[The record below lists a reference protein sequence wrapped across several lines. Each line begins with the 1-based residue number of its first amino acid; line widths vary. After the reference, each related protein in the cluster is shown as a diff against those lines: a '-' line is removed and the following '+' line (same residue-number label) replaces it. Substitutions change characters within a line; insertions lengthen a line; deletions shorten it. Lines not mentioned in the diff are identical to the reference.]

1 MTLREFR
8 VFGPPG
14 TGKTTFLV
22 SEISRLAKRKGPDS
36 IAICSFTR
44 AGALEIATR
53 VDLELAVYGLS
64 IPRTQCKTV
73 HGLAFATMGGGVEV
87 AEAKPWVHEWN
98 ALHEPQGPEW
108 MIEHEDAAEIAA
120 HAKGAGGHLAH
131 YSRARNLLLP
141 SMDSY
146 PEWLENRDL
155 RDWGKKWEEFKSF
168 RGLIDFTDMIEG
180 AGDLPP
186 NIRYLIVDEAQ
197 DLTPL
202 EARLVRRWGAE
213 TDMLV
218 LAGDDDQAIYDFRGG
233 SPDVMLVPEL
243 PEEMTKIL
251 PKSYR
256 MPSVIKDYTQ
266 NLIVGRVRNRK
277 TKAFEPHEP
286 GGYVEILKIK
296 ANETTLFADR
306 IEAEH
311 RTDPEGSIM
320 VLASCR
326 FFLKGVSSEL
336 KARGL
341 GFHNPYQ
348 KGSGGFDSSNNEIL
362 KRLKCF
368 LGGLEGYSEEPRWT
382 LKDLAEWAGVLDWK
396 SLEPTMT
403 KKTIKE
409 SGTDP
414 ASRAAIISP
423 AEVAEILGV
432 EAQDLTPEW
441 FLSHLMGSK
450 AKLSG
455 FAKSYLGR
463 HGMNTLH
470 EAARIIIGTI
480 HSVKGA
486 QADTVFLAPDISAGA
501 VAAAKAEPAQDP
513 QLSRLFYV
521 GMTRAKKQLLL
532 LRPTMPRRKYPF
544 PKPKETGTPP
554 TPPVVPF

>member
-1 MTLREFR
+1 MTAREFR

-53 VDLELAVYGLS
+53 VDLEMAAYGMS
-64 IPRTQCKTV
+64 IPRSQCKTI
-73 HGLAFATMGGGVEV
+73 HGLAFSTLGGGVEV
-87 AEAKPWVHEWN
+87 AEGKPWAAEWN
-98 ALHEPQGPEW
+98 ATNEARGPEW
-108 MIEHEDAAEIAA
+108 MIDAEDAAEIAA
-120 HAKGAGGHLAH
+120 HAKGAGGFMAH

-141 SMDSY
+141 SMDAY
-146 PEWLENRDL
+146 PEWLENADL
-155 RDWGKKWEEFKSF
+155 RSWGTAWEKFKSL

-180 AGDLPP
+180 AGELPP

-202 EARLVRRWGAE
+202 EAKLVRRWGAE

-243 PEEMTKIL
+243 AEEMTKIL

-266 NLIVGRVRNRK
+266 KLIVDRVKNRK
-277 TKAFEPHEP
+277 AKAFEPHEQ
-286 GGYVEILKIK
+286 GGYVELMKIQGR
-296 ANETTLFADR
+296 ETTLFANR
-306 IEAEH
+306 IEEEH
-311 RTDPEGSIM
+311 GRDPSGTIM
-320 VLASCR
+320 VLATCR
-326 FFLKGVSSEL
+326 FYLKSVSQEL

-368 LGGLEGYSEEPRWT
+368 LGGLDGYSESPRWT
-382 LKDLAEWAGVLDWK
+382 LKDFAEWSGVLDWK
-396 SLEPTMT
+396 SLKPTMT
-403 KKTIKE
+403 KKDIKE

-414 ASRAAIISP
+414 ASKAAIISP
-423 AEVAEILGV
+423 GEAAEILGV
-432 EAQDLTPEW
+432 AGEEFTAEW
-441 FLSHLMGSK
+441 FLDHLIGSK
-450 AKLSG
+450 AKVSG
-455 FAKSYLGR
+455 FARSYLGR
-463 HGMNTLH
+463 HGRNTIH
-470 EAARIIIGTI
+470 EPPRIIIGTI

-486 QADTVFLAPDISAGA
+486 QADTVFLAPDLSAGA
-501 VAAAKAEPAQDP
+501 VNAAKAPLQTDP
-513 QLSRLFYV
+513 QLTRLFYV
-521 GMTRAKKQLLL
+521 GMTRSKKQLLL
-532 LRPTMPRRKYPF
+532 LRPSMPTRRYPF
-544 PKPKETGTPP
+544 PKPKETGKRPAP
-554 TPPVVPF
+554 SVVPF